1 MLIQGAGDLLADKA
15 NSSSHANYDSIFP
28 AAMQIIW
35 KLNTSRLHHVTKEVL
50 LPFFHL
56 LFKAVVFMCVNSL
69 TDVLPPPRT
78 PTPPPTPFPT
88 LQVTPEEAR
97 DSWENQF
104 TFSFKKCSHAN
115 W

>member
-1 MLIQGAGDLLADKA
+1 MLVRV
-15 NSSSHANYDSIFP
+15 F
-28 AAMQIIW
+28 
-35 KLNTSRLHHVTKEVL
+35 EVVSASCDH
-50 LPFFHL
+50 PFAHFVL
-56 LFKAVVFMCVNSL
+56 VCVAL
-69 TDVLPPPRT
+69 
-78 PTPPPTPFPT
+78 